1 MSELDA
7 VAAAYAAP
15 SATAFRLAYEQVC
28 EEAVDATTRA
38 LAAAALAASQT
49 DELLAALAECAEWAL
64 LISASDRSAEGEH
77 LVASWLARGL
87 DLAHALAE
95 ATAGGGAP
103 PLPRILATGQLLH
116 AACVVVGEGLHH
128 ARCAALWHAFE
139 RAVDDHP
146 TTRRALALADRV
158 RAERWRYRDL
168 ARHAAILAAREQVD
182 ADTILG
188 AALGVVPL
196 PLTPSDDIERRAGR
210 TGYAHSALDAALWA
224 IARLDLQP
232 HDTFYDLGAGLGL
245 PAILAA
251 LQSSAACT
259 GVELHAHLVARARR
273 NARRL
278 GLDNVRFVQADATRV
293 DLRAGTKFYL
303 FNPFMPEVLVEIL
316 ARLAEVARDHPIR
329 VACVHA
335 ALPGFRLI
343 AATEGVRIYDA
354 P

>member
-1 MSELDA
+1 MSEP

-28 EEAVDATTRA
+28 DQAVDATTRA
-38 LAAAALAASQT
+38 LAAAALAASHP

-64 LISASDRSAEGEH
+64 LISASDRSAEGEGF
-77 LVASWLARGL
+77 VASWLARGL
-87 DLAHALAE
+87 ELANALAK
-95 ATAGGGAP
+95 ATPGGAL

-146 TTRRALALADRV
+146 TTRRALGLADRV

-168 ARHAAILAAREQVD
+168 ARHAMILAAREQVD
-182 ADTILG
+182 TDTILG

-210 TGYAHSALDAALWA
+210 TGYAHSALDAALWS

-251 LQSSAACT
+251 LQSNASCT
-259 GVELHAHLVARARR
+259 GVELHAHLVARAQH

-278 GLDNVRFVQADATRV
+278 GLDNVRFVQADATSV

-303 FNPFMPEVLVEIL
+303 FNPFMPEVLVEII
-316 ARLAEVARDHPIR
+316 ARLAEVARHHPIR

-343 AATEGVRIYDA
+343 AATDGVQIYEG